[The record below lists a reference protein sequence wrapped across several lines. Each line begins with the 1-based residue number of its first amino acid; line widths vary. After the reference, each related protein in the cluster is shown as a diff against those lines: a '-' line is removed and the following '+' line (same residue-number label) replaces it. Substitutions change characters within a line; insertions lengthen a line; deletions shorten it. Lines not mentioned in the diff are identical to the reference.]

1 MLHDYSFSLIQMI
14 TMIIEFMI
22 ILPSKTPLP
31 VHLSTDFWEISRY
44 NEVRIERDNTQAR
57 MSIILNNADSASV
70 LFSSSETKLT
80 VSFDNP
86 EQ

>member
-1 MLHDYSFSLIQMI
+1 
-14 TMIIEFMI
+14 MI

-31 VHLSTDFWEISRY
+31 VFLSTDFLEISRY

-57 MSIILNNADSASV
+57 MSIMLNNADSASL
-70 LFSSSETKLT
+70 LFSSSDTRLT

-86 EQ
+86 VR